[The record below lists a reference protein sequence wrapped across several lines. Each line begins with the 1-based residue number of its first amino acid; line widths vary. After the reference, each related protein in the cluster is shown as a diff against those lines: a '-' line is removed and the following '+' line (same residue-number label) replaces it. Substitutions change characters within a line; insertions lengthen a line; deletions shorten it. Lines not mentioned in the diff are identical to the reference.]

1 MGETDWGEND
11 WGEATEAEL
20 IAGLRA
26 AHHAAALAEYAQVS
40 LIMAFYRHRH
50 GSDEAGGA
58 EIPLL
63 DADLITEI
71 GTLLRVTDQHA
82 SELVEIGLALQRQ
95 LPVTRL
101 AFAEG
106 TLDLER
112 VRAIVAAITNQPPAI
127 VADLD
132 RRLPDYARN
141 RPPEHVRR
149 TARRWIAQRQ
159 VGG

>member
-1 MGETDWGEND
+1 MGEEEWT
-11 WGEATEAEL
+11 EATEAEL
-20 IAGLRA
+20 IIGMRA

-40 LIMAFYRHRH
+40 LVMAFYRHRH
-50 GSDEAGGA
+50 GRDEARGTG
-58 EIPLL
+58 IPLL
-63 DADLITEI
+63 DPDLVTEI

-82 SELVEIGLALQRQ
+82 SELVEIGLALQRR
-95 LPVTRL
+95 LPVTRM
-101 AFAEG
+101 AFADG

-112 VRAIVAAITNQPPAI
+112 VRAIVAAVTNQPPAI

-149 TARRWIAQRQ
+149 TARRWIAQLQ
-159 VGG
+159 AGG